1 MQKNKVSRLKNDL
14 GLDYTTIDD
23 AIRLTKELLARLSQL
38 GEYKYPLD
46 VRRGRKEVLNVVEQ
60 NNQSKIVKAGSKT
73 YFFDINKTK
82 DGKFY
87 LVITESRF
95 KGEGEER
102 ERSSI
107 FVFQENA
114 QKFATAVSEMV
125 DILE

>member
-14 GLDYTTIDD
+14 DLEYTTIDD

-38 GEYKYPLD
+38 GEYKHPLD
-46 VRRGRKEVLNVVEQ
+46 VRRGRKEVVNVVEQ
-60 NNQSKIVKAGSKT
+60 NNQSKTVKAGSKT

-82 DGKFY
+82 DGKLY

-102 ERSSI
+102 DRSSI

-125 DILE
+125 DLLE